1 MSPKLLRS
9 MTTLGRLGH
18 ANTAP
23 GTVGSIASAAVLY
36 WPFAILPGLLDILF
50 VIAVC
55 AGCAVILILADPQE
69 DESCIV
75 IDETA
80 GVAVALF
87 FCHASLMHGVL
98 ALFLFRVF
106 DILKPGP
113 IRSLERWQPPWLG
126 IYADDVA
133 AGLAAG
139 LSAMLLMYA
148 ARLAGF

>member
-23 GTVGSIASAAVLY
+23 GTVGSIASALVLY
-36 WPFAILPGLLDILF
+36 WPFAVLPGLLDLLL
-50 VIAVC
+50 VVAVC
-55 AGCAVILILADPQE
+55 AGCAIILILADPQE

-80 GVAVALF
+80 GVALALY
-87 FCHASLMHGVL
+87 FCHASFTHAFL

-126 IYADDVA
+126 IYADDMG
-133 AGLAAG
+133 AGLVAG
-139 LSAMLLMYA
+139 LSAMLLMYG

>member
-9 MTTLGRLGH
+9 LTTLGRLGH

-23 GTVGSIASAAVLY
+23 GTVGSVASALVLY
-36 WPFAILPGLLDILF
+36 WPFAILPGTLDLVF
-50 VIAVC
+50 AVLIC
-55 AGCAVILILADPQE
+55 GGCALFLKLANPQE

-80 GVAVALF
+80 GVTLALL
-87 FCHASLMHGVL
+87 FCHGSFMQGFL

-126 IYADDVA
+126 IYADDMG

-139 LSAMLLMYA
+139 ITAVVLLQGA
-148 ARLAGF
+148 KFVGF